1 MPPFA
6 PRALALACAA
16 AFLAACAGPSRQYR
30 AGLNARISAYDFD
43 GAIADLEAAKRTEY
57 SEKNA
62 VLYYLD
68 RGMLLHQAARYAD
81 RDTDLEN
88 AENRMEELYTKS
100 VSRRAA
106 TLVLNDNTTKY
117 AGEVFERALTN
128 VFRALNF
135 VFLGMPDSALVEAR
149 KVTAW
154 LARYRDFMDGKSGY
168 SDSAF
173 AQYLSGLLFEG
184 NGDAD
189 DARIAFA
196 AADKAFARYGADY
209 GLPAPKFSVPEY
221 RDLARLGLGEV
232 IFLHYNGP
240 APMKVSRTFQV
251 AWNEAVLAVNQTG
264 IDDPEEA
271 GRFANAV
278 NAGLIG
284 DAITVSYP
292 EYVQDPYN
300 IAGSAV
306 SAGDAR
312 AETQLVE
319 DISAIARGTLAE
331 KNASI
336 RLRAIARATVKFV
349 LTRKASGEVEKRGG
363 AGLGLLAKIAAS
375 AVAAATEVADTRG
388 WATLP
393 AQIRLA
399 RLALPAGTHDLTVVF
414 YRKDGSADGSAV
426 FRGVAIEKG
435 RRKFLH
441 YRTAR

>member
-1 MPPFA
+1 MPPLNT
-6 PRALALACAA
+6 RTLALACAA

-30 AGLNARISAYDFD
+30 AGLNARVAAYDFN

-68 RGMLLHQAARYAD
+68 RGMLLHQSARYAES
-81 RDTDLEN
+81 DTDLEN
-88 AENRMEELYTKS
+88 AENRMEELFTKS

-135 VFLGMPDSALVEAR
+135 VFLGMTDSALVEAR
-149 KVTAW
+149 KVTSY
-154 LARYRDFMDGKSGY
+154 LDRYRAWTEGKGGY
-168 SDSAF
+168 TDSAF
-173 AQYLSGLLFEG
+173 AQYLSGLLFEA

-189 DARIAFA
+189 DARICFA
-196 AADKAFARYGADY
+196 AADRALARYAADY
-209 GLPAPKFSVPEY
+209 GMPAPKFSAPEY
-221 RDLARLGLGEV
+221 RDLARLGLGEI

-251 AWNEAVLAVNQTG
+251 AWNEAVLAVNQSG
-264 IDDPEEA
+264 VDDPEEA
-271 GRFANAV
+271 KRFNNALT
-278 NAGLIG
+278 AGLVG

-300 IAGSAV
+300 IAGSGIA
-306 SAGDAR
+306 SGGAR
-312 AETQLVE
+312 ADSQLME
-319 DISAIARGTLAE
+319 DVSSIAHQTLAE
-331 KNASI
+331 KNDSI
-336 RLRAIARATVKFV
+336 RLRAIARAAVKFV
-349 LTRKASGEVEKRGG
+349 LARAASAEVEKRAG
-363 AGLGLLAKIAAS
+363 AGFGLLAMMFTSAA
-375 AVAAATEVADTRG
+375 AAATEVADTRG
-388 WATLP
+388 WATIP

-399 RLALPAGTHDLTVVF
+399 RLALPAGLHDITVTF
-414 YRKDGSADGSAV
+414 YRRDGSADGTAV
-426 FRGVAIEKG
+426 FRGVAVEKG

-441 YRTAR
+441 YRTVR